1 VPDQIAQQ
9 VITQLSS
16 SLYTTLRSALEG
28 VGASQGDRHQA
39 LIQAFTDSFQRQLQ
53 QKGNLQEIEGLLVVW
68 LEEIKLNYV
77 RRLAAADLD
86 HLVEERYQIYNAT
99 QTRQPF

>member
-1 VPDQIAQQ
+1 
-9 VITQLSS
+9 
-16 SLYTTLRSALEG
+16 
-28 VGASQGDRHQA
+28 VGARQGDRYQV
-39 LIQAFTDSFQRQLQ
+39 LLQAFTDSFQRQLQ
-53 QKGNLQEIEGLLVVW
+53 QKGNLQEIEGLLVAW

-86 HLVEERYQIYNAT
+86 RLVEERYQIYNAT